1 MSITD
6 ANGVTINP
14 IGGWRVLANSTD
26 RKTIN
31 LEAAPDAVRK
41 ISIEDTVGDAGS
53 NNVTINANGSEL
65 IDGSASI
72 VLDVDNQ
79 RKVLKSTGTG
89 WTVVATAVAGVNT
102 DDNLNLTSDTLEI
115 RGAFSFPT
123 VDGTSGQVLKT
134 DGGGNLSWQDD
145 EAGTG
150 DLSVIED
157 LNTKTSATGEVT
169 HSCANSNIF
178 YHSSISA
185 DFTPDFTDLAMSNGK
200 TTETR
205 LILDQ
210 GATGYRPVAL
220 KVNGTGSTL
229 HWEGTAAPT
238 ASANGVDMVEM
249 RIMMQ
254 SDAYSTVAKYSK
266 HETEIAAP
274 GVSSG
279 VSVPANALL
288 FLDASDSDSYG
299 GSGTTWTDL
308 SSEGNDATLV
318 NSPTWNDSDKL
329 FEFDGTSSQHI
340 TVPSGFADF
349 SNGSTFFFVA
359 DLGTGQNWERLL
371 DFSVGGNT
379 NDAFNIGR
387 QQTGTLLSLQFY
399 HVEEGNATK
408 TLTSNQISNNTL
420 ASYCITTD
428 GTDAK
433 IYKNGS
439 LVDTISFAATLS
451 NVTRTL
457 NYIGRSRAGS
467 NNYYEGEMAVV
478 GIFNRDLTSS
488 EILDLHNHYDGIYT
502 L

>member
-6 ANGVTINP
+6 ANGVSIDP
-14 IGGWRVLANSTD
+14 IGGWRILANSTD

-41 ISIEDTVGDAGS
+41 ISIEDTVGDAGT

-72 VLDVDNQ
+72 VLDADNQ

-134 DGGGNLSWQDD
+134 DGSGNLSWQDD

-169 HSCANSNIF
+169 HSCTNSNIF

-274 GVSSG
+274 AGPG

-288 FLDASDSDSYG
+288 FLDASDASSYG

-308 SSEGNDATLV
+308 SGEGNHATLV
-318 NSPTWNDSDKL
+318 NTPTWNNTDKL
-329 FEFDGTSSQHI
+329 FEFSGTTSQHI

-349 SNGSTFFFVA
+349 SNGTTFFVVA
-359 DLGTGQNWERLL
+359 DLGVGNNWERFL

-379 NDAFNIGR
+379 NDAFNFGR
-387 QQTGTLLSLQFY
+387 QATGTLLSLQFY
-399 HVEEGNATK
+399 HVEEANATK

-420 ASYCITTD
+420 ASYAITTD
-428 GTDAK
+428 GSQAK
-433 IYKNGS
+433 VYKNGS
-439 LVDTISFAATLS
+439 LVETITFAATLS
-451 NVTRTL
+451 NVTRTQ
-457 NYIGRSRAGS
+457 NYIGRSRAGG
-467 NNYYEGEMAVV
+467 NAYYEGEMAVI
-478 GIFNRDLTSS
+478 GIFNRDLSAS
-488 EILDLHNHYDGIYT
+488 EISDLHDAYETTYS

>member
-6 ANGVTINP
+6 ANGVAINP
-14 IGGWRVLANSTD
+14 IGGWRILANSTD

-41 ISIEDTVGDAGS
+41 ISVEDTVGDAGS
-53 NNVTINANGSEL
+53 VNVTINANGSEL
-65 IDGSASI
+65 IDGASSI
-72 VLDVDNQ
+72 VLNVNNQ

-102 DDNLNLTSDTLEI
+102 DDTLNLTSDTLEI

-134 DGGGNLSWQDD
+134 DGGGSLSWQDD
-145 EAGTG
+145 DDTAG
-150 DLSVIED
+150 LSLIED
-157 LNTKTSATGEVT
+157 LNTKTGATGNVV

-178 YHSSISA
+178 YHSSITA

-210 GATGYRPVAL
+210 GATGYKPVAL

-229 HWEGTAAPT
+229 NWEGTVAPV
-238 ASANGVDMVEM
+238 ASTNALDMVEM
-249 RIMMQ
+249 RIVMQ
-254 SDAYSTVAKYSK
+254 SSAYSAIAKYSK
-266 HETEIAAP
+266 HELEIAAP
-274 GVSSG
+274 VTVSI
-279 VSVPANALL
+279 PANALL
-288 FLDASDSDSYG
+288 FLDASNASSYG

-308 SSEGNDATLV
+308 SSQGNHATLV
-318 NSPTWNDSDKL
+318 NSPTYNSTDKL
-329 FEFDGTSSQHI
+329 FEFSGDTSQHI

-359 DLGTGQNWERLL
+359 DLGTGDNWERLL
-371 DFSVGGNT
+371 DFSVGGQT
-379 NDAFNIGR
+379 NDAFNFGR
-387 QQTGTLLSLQFY
+387 KQTSAALSLQFY
-399 HVEEGNATK
+399 HVEEGNANK
-408 TLTSNQISNNTL
+408 LLESDQISNNTL
-420 ASYCITTD
+420 ASYAVTTD
-428 GTDAK
+428 GTNAK

-451 NVTRTL
+451 NVTRTQ
-457 NYIGRSRAGS
+457 NYIGRSRAGG
-467 NNYYEGEMAVV
+467 NAYYEGEMAVV
-478 GIFNRDLTSS
+478 GIFNRDLSGA
-488 EILDLHNHYDGIYT
+488 EISDLHTAYATTYS

>member
-6 ANGVTINP
+6 ANGVAIDP
-14 IGGWRVLANSTD
+14 IGGWRILANSTD

-41 ISIEDTVGDAGS
+41 ISIEDTVGDAGT

-72 VLDVDNQ
+72 VLDADNQ
-79 RKVLKSTGTG
+79 RKVLKSTGSG

-134 DGGGNLSWQDD
+134 DGSGNLSWQDD

-274 GVSSG
+274 AGPG
-279 VSVPANALL
+279 VSVPSNALL
-288 FLDASDSDSYG
+288 FLDASDASSYG

-308 SSEGNDATLV
+308 SGEGNHATLV
-318 NSPTWNDSDKL
+318 NTPTWNNTDKL
-329 FEFDGTSSQHI
+329 FEFSGTTSQHI

-349 SNGSTFFFVA
+349 SNGTTFFVVA
-359 DLGTGQNWERLL
+359 DLGVGNNWERFL

-379 NDAFNIGR
+379 NDAFNFGR
-387 QQTGTLLSLQFY
+387 QSTGTLLSLQFY
-399 HVEEGNATK
+399 HVEEGDATK

-420 ASYCITTD
+420 ASYAITTD
-428 GTDAK
+428 GSQAK
-433 IYKNGS
+433 VYKNGS
-439 LVDTISFAATLS
+439 LVETITFAATLS
-451 NVTRTL
+451 NVTRTQ
-457 NYIGRSRAGS
+457 NYIGRSRAGG
-467 NNYYEGEMAVV
+467 NAYYEGEMAVI
-478 GIFNRDLTSS
+478 GIFNRDLSAS
-488 EILDLHNHYDGIYT
+488 EISDLHDAYETTYS

>member
-6 ANGVTINP
+6 ANGVAIDP
-14 IGGWRVLANSTD
+14 IGGWRILANSTD

-41 ISIEDTVGDAGS
+41 ISIEDTVGDAGT

-72 VLDVDNQ
+72 VLDADNQ

-134 DGGGNLSWQDD
+134 DGSGNLSWQDD

-274 GVSSG
+274 AGPG
-279 VSVPANALL
+279 VSVPSNALL
-288 FLDASDSDSYG
+288 FLDASDASSYG

-308 SSEGNDATLV
+308 SGEGNHATLV
-318 NSPTWNDSDKL
+318 NTPTWNNTDKL
-329 FEFDGTSSQHI
+329 FEFSGTTSQHI

-349 SNGSTFFFVA
+349 SNGTTFFVVA
-359 DLGTGQNWERLL
+359 DLGVGNNWERFL

-379 NDAFNIGR
+379 NDAFNFGR
-387 QQTGTLLSLQFY
+387 QSTGTLLSLQFY
-399 HVEEGNATK
+399 HVEEANATK

-420 ASYCITTD
+420 ASYAITTD
-428 GTDAK
+428 GSQAK
-433 IYKNGS
+433 VYKNGS
-439 LVDTISFAATLS
+439 LVETITFAATLS
-451 NVTRTL
+451 NVTRTQ
-457 NYIGRSRAGS
+457 NYIGRSRAGG
-467 NNYYEGEMAVV
+467 NAYYEGEMAVI
-478 GIFNRDLTSS
+478 GIFNRDLSAS
-488 EILDLHNHYDGIYT
+488 EISDLHDAYETTYS

>member
-6 ANGVTINP
+6 ANGVAINP
-14 IGGWRVLANSTD
+14 IGGWRILANSTD

-41 ISIEDTVGDAGS
+41 ISVEDTVGDAGS
-53 NNVTINANGSEL
+53 VNVTINANGSEL
-65 IDGSASI
+65 IDGASSI
-72 VLDVDNQ
+72 VLNVNNQ

-102 DDNLNLTSDTLEI
+102 DDTLNLTSDTLEI

-134 DGGGNLSWQDD
+134 DGGGSLSWQDD
-145 EAGTG
+145 DDTAG
-150 DLSVIED
+150 LSLIED
-157 LNTKTSATGEVT
+157 LNTKTAATGDVV

-178 YHSSISA
+178 YHSSITA

-210 GATGYRPVAL
+210 GATGYKPVAL

-229 HWEGTAAPT
+229 NWEGTVAPV
-238 ASANGVDMVEM
+238 ASTNALDMVEM
-249 RIMMQ
+249 RIVMQ
-254 SDAYSTVAKYSK
+254 SSAYSAIAKYSK
-266 HETEIAAP
+266 HELEIAAP
-274 GVSSG
+274 VTVSI
-279 VSVPANALL
+279 PANALL
-288 FLDASDSDSYG
+288 FLDASNASSYG

-308 SSEGNDATLV
+308 SSQGNHATLV
-318 NSPTWNDSDKL
+318 NSPTYNSTDKL
-329 FEFDGTSSQHI
+329 FEFSGDTSQHI

-359 DLGTGQNWERLL
+359 DLGTGDNWERLL
-371 DFSVGGNT
+371 DFSVGGQT
-379 NDAFNIGR
+379 NDAFNFGR
-387 QQTGTLLSLQFY
+387 KQTSAALSLQFY
-399 HVEEGNATK
+399 HVEEGNANK
-408 TLTSNQISNNTL
+408 LLESDQISNNTL
-420 ASYCITTD
+420 ASYAVTTD
-428 GTDAK
+428 GTNAK

-451 NVTRTL
+451 NVTRTQ
-457 NYIGRSRAGS
+457 NYIGRSRAGG
-467 NNYYEGEMAVV
+467 NAYYEGEMAVV
-478 GIFNRDLTSS
+478 GIFNRDLNST
-488 EILDLHNHYDGIYT
+488 EISDLHTAYATTYS

>member
-6 ANGVTINP
+6 ANGVAINP
-14 IGGWRVLANSTD
+14 IGGWRILANSTD

-41 ISIEDTVGDAGS
+41 ISVEDTVGDAGS
-53 NNVTINANGSEL
+53 VNVTINANGSEL
-65 IDGSASI
+65 IDGASSI
-72 VLDVDNQ
+72 VLNVNNQ

-102 DDNLNLTSDTLEI
+102 DDTLNLTSDTLEI

-134 DGGGNLSWQDD
+134 DGGGSLSWQDD
-145 EAGTG
+145 DDTAG
-150 DLSVIED
+150 LSLIED
-157 LNTKTSATGEVT
+157 LNTKTGATGNVV

-178 YHSSISA
+178 YHSSITA

-210 GATGYRPVAL
+210 GATGYKPVAL

-229 HWEGTAAPT
+229 NWEGTVAPV
-238 ASANGVDMVEM
+238 ASTNALDMVEM
-249 RIMMQ
+249 RIVMQ
-254 SDAYSTVAKYSK
+254 SSAYSAIAKYSK
-266 HETEIAAP
+266 HELEIAAP
-274 GVSSG
+274 VTVSI
-279 VSVPANALL
+279 PANALL
-288 FLDASDSDSYG
+288 FLDASNASSYG

-308 SSEGNDATLV
+308 SSQGNHATLV
-318 NSPTWNDSDKL
+318 NSPTYNSTDKL
-329 FEFDGTSSQHI
+329 FEFSGDTSQHI

-359 DLGTGQNWERLL
+359 DLGTGDNWERLL
-371 DFSVGGNT
+371 DFSVGGQT
-379 NDAFNIGR
+379 NDAFNFGR
-387 QQTGTLLSLQFY
+387 KQTSAALSLQFY
-399 HVEEGNATK
+399 HVEEGNANK
-408 TLTSNQISNNTL
+408 LLESDQISNNTL
-420 ASYCITTD
+420 ASYAVTTD
-428 GTDAK
+428 GTNAK

-451 NVTRTL
+451 NVTRTQ
-457 NYIGRSRAGS
+457 NYIGRSRAGG
-467 NNYYEGEMAVV
+467 NAYYEGEMAVV
-478 GIFNRDLTSS
+478 GIFNRDLSGA
-488 EILDLHNHYDGIYT
+488 EISNLHTAYATTYS

>member
-6 ANGVTINP
+6 ANGVAINP
-14 IGGWRVLANSTD
+14 IGGWRILANSTD

-41 ISIEDTVGDAGS
+41 ISVEDTVGDAGS
-53 NNVTINANGSEL
+53 VNVTINANGSEL
-65 IDGSASI
+65 IDGASSI
-72 VLDVDNQ
+72 VLNVNNQ

-102 DDNLNLTSDTLEI
+102 DDTLNLTSDTLEI

-134 DGGGNLSWQDD
+134 DGGGSLSWQDD
-145 EAGTG
+145 DDTAG
-150 DLSVIED
+150 LSLIED
-157 LNTKTSATGEVT
+157 LNTKTGATGNVV

-178 YHSSISA
+178 YHSSITA
-185 DFTPDFTDLAMSNGK
+185 DFTPDFTDLALSNGK

-210 GATGYRPVAL
+210 GATGYKPVAL

-229 HWEGTAAPT
+229 NWEGTVAPV
-238 ASANGVDMVEM
+238 ASTNALDMVEM
-249 RIMMQ
+249 RIVMQ
-254 SDAYSTVAKYSK
+254 SSAYSAIAKYSK
-266 HETEIAAP
+266 HELEIAAP
-274 GVSSG
+274 VTVSI
-279 VSVPANALL
+279 PANALL
-288 FLDASDSDSYG
+288 FLDASNASSYG

-308 SSEGNDATLV
+308 SSQGNHATLV
-318 NSPTWNDSDKL
+318 NSPTYNSTDKL
-329 FEFDGTSSQHI
+329 FEFSGDTSQHI

-359 DLGTGQNWERLL
+359 DLGTGDNWERLL
-371 DFSVGGNT
+371 DFSVGGQT
-379 NDAFNIGR
+379 NDAFNFGR
-387 QQTGTLLSLQFY
+387 KQTSAALSLQFY
-399 HVEEGNATK
+399 HVEEGNANK
-408 TLTSNQISNNTL
+408 LLESDQISNNTL
-420 ASYCITTD
+420 ASYAVTTD
-428 GTDAK
+428 GTNAK

-451 NVTRTL
+451 NVTRTQ
-457 NYIGRSRAGS
+457 NYIGRSRAGG
-467 NNYYEGEMAVV
+467 NAYYEGEMAVV
-478 GIFNRDLTSS
+478 GIFNRDLSGA
-488 EILDLHNHYDGIYT
+488 EISNLHTAYATTYS

>member
-41 ISIEDTVGDAGS
+41 ISVEDTVGDAGS
-53 NNVTINANGSEL
+53 VNVTINANGSEL
-65 IDGSASI
+65 IDGASSI
-72 VLDVDNQ
+72 VLNVNNQ

-102 DDNLNLTSDTLEI
+102 DDTLNLTSDTLEI

-134 DGGGNLSWQDD
+134 DGGGSLSWQDD
-145 EAGTG
+145 DGTAG
-150 DLSVIED
+150 LSLIED
-157 LNTKTSATGEVT
+157 LNTKTGATGDVV

-178 YHSSISA
+178 YHSSITA

-210 GATGYRPVAL
+210 GATGYKPVAL

-229 HWEGTAAPT
+229 NWEGTVAPV
-238 ASANGVDMVEM
+238 ASTNALDMVEM

-254 SDAYSTVAKYSK
+254 SSAYSAIAKYSK
-266 HETEIAAP
+266 HELEIAAP
-274 GVSSG
+274 VTVSI
-279 VSVPANALL
+279 PANALL
-288 FLDASDSDSYG
+288 FLDASNASSYG

-308 SSEGNDATLV
+308 SSQGNHATLV
-318 NSPTWNDSDKL
+318 NSPTYNSTDKL
-329 FEFDGTSSQHI
+329 FEFSGDTSQHI

-359 DLGTGQNWERLL
+359 DLGTGDNWERLL
-371 DFSVGGNT
+371 DFSVGGQT
-379 NDAFNIGR
+379 NDAFNFGR
-387 QQTGTLLSLQFY
+387 KQTSAALSLQFY
-399 HVEEGNATK
+399 HVEEGNANK
-408 TLTSNQISNNTL
+408 LLESDQISNNTL
-420 ASYCITTD
+420 ASYAVTTD
-428 GTDAK
+428 GTNAK

-451 NVTRTL
+451 NVTRTQ
-457 NYIGRSRAGS
+457 NYIGRSRAGG
-467 NNYYEGEMAVV
+467 NAYYEGEMAVV
-478 GIFNRDLTSS
+478 GIFNRDLNGT
-488 EILDLHNHYDGIYT
+488 EISDLHTAYATTYS

>member
-6 ANGVTINP
+6 ANGVAIEP
-14 IGGWRVLANSTD
+14 IGGWRILANSTD

-31 LEAAPDAVRK
+31 LDPAPDAVRK
-41 ISIEDTVGDAGS
+41 ISVEDTVGDAGS
-53 NNVTINANGSEL
+53 VNVTINANGSEL
-65 IDGSASI
+65 IDGVSSI
-72 VLDVDNQ
+72 VLNVNNQ

-102 DDNLNLTSDTLEI
+102 DDTLNLTSDTLEI

-134 DGGGNLSWQDD
+134 DGTGSLSWQDD
-145 EAGTG
+145 DDTAG
-150 DLSVIED
+150 LSLIED
-157 LNTKTSATGEVT
+157 LNTKTAATGDVV

-178 YHSSISA
+178 YHSSITA

-210 GATGYRPVAL
+210 GATGYKPVAL

-229 HWEGTAAPT
+229 NWEGTVAPV
-238 ASANGVDMVEM
+238 ASTNALDMVEM
-249 RIMMQ
+249 RIVMQ
-254 SDAYSTVAKYSK
+254 SSAYSAIAKYSK
-266 HETEIAAP
+266 HELEIAAP
-274 GVSSG
+274 VTVSI
-279 VSVPANALL
+279 PANALL
-288 FLDASDSDSYG
+288 FLDASNASSYG

-308 SSEGNDATLV
+308 SSQGNHATLV
-318 NSPTWNDSDKL
+318 NSPTYNSTDKL
-329 FEFDGTSSQHI
+329 FEFSGDTSQHI

-359 DLGTGQNWERLL
+359 DLGTGDNWERLL
-371 DFSVGGNT
+371 DFSVGGQT
-379 NDAFNIGR
+379 NDAFNFGR
-387 QQTGTLLSLQFY
+387 KQTSAALSLQFY
-399 HVEEGNATK
+399 HVEEGNANK
-408 TLTSNQISNNTL
+408 LLESDQISNNTL
-420 ASYCITTD
+420 ASYAVTTD
-428 GTDAK
+428 GTNAK

-451 NVTRTL
+451 NVTRTQ
-457 NYIGRSRAGS
+457 NYIGRSRAGG
-467 NNYYEGEMAVV
+467 NAYYEGEMAVV
-478 GIFNRDLTSS
+478 GIFNRDLNGT
-488 EILDLHNHYDGIYT
+488 EISDLHTAYATTYS

>member
-6 ANGVTINP
+6 ANGVAINP
-14 IGGWRVLANSTD
+14 IGGWRILANSTD

-41 ISIEDTVGDAGS
+41 ISVEDTVGDAGS
-53 NNVTINANGSEL
+53 VNVTINANGSEL
-65 IDGSASI
+65 IDGASSI
-72 VLDVDNQ
+72 VLNVNNQ

-102 DDNLNLTSDTLEI
+102 DDTLNLTSDTLEI

-134 DGGGNLSWQDD
+134 DGGGSLSWQDD
-145 EAGTG
+145 DDTAG
-150 DLSVIED
+150 LSLIED
-157 LNTKTSATGEVT
+157 LNTKTGATGNVV

-178 YHSSISA
+178 YHSSITA

-210 GATGYRPVAL
+210 GATGYKPVAL

-229 HWEGTAAPT
+229 NWEGTVAPV
-238 ASANGVDMVEM
+238 ASTNALDMVEM
-249 RIMMQ
+249 RIVMQ
-254 SDAYSTVAKYSK
+254 SSAYSAIAKYSK
-266 HETEIAAP
+266 HELEIAAP
-274 GVSSG
+274 VTVSI
-279 VSVPANALL
+279 PANALL
-288 FLDASDSDSYG
+288 FLDASNASSYG

-308 SSEGNDATLV
+308 SSQGNHATLV
-318 NSPTWNDSDKL
+318 NSPTYNSTDKL
-329 FEFDGTSSQHI
+329 FEFSGDTSQHI

-359 DLGTGQNWERLL
+359 DLGTGDNWERLL
-371 DFSVGGNT
+371 DFSVGGQT
-379 NDAFNIGR
+379 NDAFNFGR
-387 QQTGTLLSLQFY
+387 KQTSAALSLQFY
-399 HVEEGNATK
+399 HVEEGNANK
-408 TLTSNQISNNTL
+408 LLESDQISNNTL
-420 ASYCITTD
+420 ASYAVTTD
-428 GTDAK
+428 GTNAK

-451 NVTRTL
+451 NVTRTQ
-457 NYIGRSRAGS
+457 NYIGRSRAGG
-467 NNYYEGEMAVV
+467 NAYYEGEMAVV
-478 GIFNRDLTSS
+478 GIFNRDLNGT
-488 EILDLHNHYDGIYT
+488 EISDLHTAYSTTYS

>member
-6 ANGVTINP
+6 ANGVAIDP
-14 IGGWRVLANSTD
+14 IGGWRILANSTD

-41 ISIEDTVGDAGS
+41 ISIEDTVGDAGT

-72 VLDVDNQ
+72 VLDADNQ

-89 WTVVATAVAGVNT
+89 WTVVVTAVAGVNT

-134 DGGGNLSWQDD
+134 DGSGNLSWQDD

-274 GVSSG
+274 AGPG

-288 FLDASDSDSYG
+288 FLDASDASSYG

-308 SSEGNDATLV
+308 SGEGNHATLV
-318 NSPTWNDSDKL
+318 NTPTWNNTDKL
-329 FEFDGTSSQHI
+329 FEFSGTTSQHI

-349 SNGSTFFFVA
+349 SNGTTFFVVA
-359 DLGTGQNWERLL
+359 DLGVGNNWERFL

-379 NDAFNIGR
+379 NDAFNFGR
-387 QQTGTLLSLQFY
+387 QSTGTLLSLQFY

-420 ASYCITTD
+420 ASYAITTD
-428 GTDAK
+428 GSQAK
-433 IYKNGS
+433 VYKNGS
-439 LVDTISFAATLS
+439 LVETITFAATLS
-451 NVTRTL
+451 NVTRTQ
-457 NYIGRSRAGS
+457 NYIGRSRAGG
-467 NNYYEGEMAVV
+467 NAYYEGEMAVI
-478 GIFNRDLTSS
+478 GIFNRDLSAS
-488 EILDLHNHYDGIYT
+488 EISDLHDAYETTYS

>member
-6 ANGVTINP
+6 ANGVAIDP
-14 IGGWRVLANSTD
+14 IGGWRILANSTD

-41 ISIEDTVGDAGS
+41 ISIEDTVGDAGT

-72 VLDVDNQ
+72 VLDADNQ
-79 RKVLKSTGTG
+79 RKVLKSTGSG

-134 DGGGNLSWQDD
+134 DGSGNLSWQDD

-274 GVSSG
+274 AGPG

-288 FLDASDSDSYG
+288 FLDASDASSYG

-308 SSEGNDATLV
+308 SGEGNHATLV
-318 NSPTWNDSDKL
+318 NTPTWNNTDKL
-329 FEFDGTSSQHI
+329 FEFSGTTSQHI

-349 SNGSTFFFVA
+349 SNGTTFFVVA
-359 DLGTGQNWERLL
+359 DLGVGNNWERFL

-379 NDAFNIGR
+379 NDAFNFGR
-387 QQTGTLLSLQFY
+387 QSTGTLLSLQFY
-399 HVEEGNATK
+399 HVEEANATK

-420 ASYCITTD
+420 ASYAITTD
-428 GTDAK
+428 GSQAK
-433 IYKNGS
+433 VYKNGS
-439 LVDTISFAATLS
+439 LVETITFAATLS
-451 NVTRTL
+451 NVTRTQ
-457 NYIGRSRAGS
+457 NYIGRSRAGG
-467 NNYYEGEMAVV
+467 NAYYEGEMAVI
-478 GIFNRDLTSS
+478 GIFNRDLSAS
-488 EILDLHNHYDGIYT
+488 EISDLHDAYETTYS

>member
-6 ANGVTINP
+6 ANGVAIDP
-14 IGGWRVLANSTD
+14 IGGWRILANSTD

-41 ISIEDTVGDAGS
+41 ISIEDTVGDAGT

-72 VLDVDNQ
+72 VLDADNQ
-79 RKVLKSTGTG
+79 RKVLKSTGSG

-134 DGGGNLSWQDD
+134 DGSGNLSWQDD

-274 GVSSG
+274 AGPG

-288 FLDASDSDSYG
+288 FLDASDASSYG

-308 SSEGNDATLV
+308 SGEGNHATLV
-318 NSPTWNDSDKL
+318 NTPTWNNTDKL
-329 FEFDGTSSQHI
+329 FEFSGTTSQHI

-349 SNGSTFFFVA
+349 SNGTTFFVVA
-359 DLGTGQNWERLL
+359 DLGVGNNWERFL

-379 NDAFNIGR
+379 NDAFNFGR
-387 QQTGTLLSLQFY
+387 QSTGTLLSLQFY

-420 ASYCITTD
+420 ASYAITTD
-428 GTDAK
+428 GSQAK
-433 IYKNGS
+433 VYKNGS
-439 LVDTISFAATLS
+439 LVETITFAATLS
-451 NVTRTL
+451 NVTRTQ
-457 NYIGRSRAGS
+457 NYIGRSRAGG
-467 NNYYEGEMAVV
+467 NAYYEGEMAVI
-478 GIFNRDLTSS
+478 GIFNRDLSAS
-488 EILDLHNHYDGIYT
+488 EISDLHDAYETTYS

>member
-6 ANGVTINP
+6 ANGVAIDP
-14 IGGWRVLANSTD
+14 IGGWRILANSTD

-41 ISIEDTVGDAGS
+41 ISIEDTVGDAGT

-72 VLDVDNQ
+72 VLDADNQ

-89 WTVVATAVAGVNT
+89 WTVVVTAVAGVNT

-134 DGGGNLSWQDD
+134 DGSGNLSWQDD

-279 VSVPANALL
+279 VSIPANALL
-288 FLDASDSDSYG
+288 FLDASDANSYG

-308 SSEGNDATLV
+308 SDEGNHATLV
-318 NSPTWNDSDKL
+318 NSPSYSSSDKW
-329 FEFDGTSSQHI
+329 FDFVKTSSQHA
-340 TVPSGFADF
+340 TLPSGFADF
-349 SNGSTFFFVA
+349 TNGATFFFVA
-359 DLGTGQNWERLL
+359 DLDAGDNWERLI
-371 DFSVGGNT
+371 DFSGGSSTPFNVGRN
-379 NDAFNIGR
+379 
-387 QQTGTLLSLQFY
+387 QTTS
-399 HVEEGNATK
+399 
-408 TLTSNQISNNTL
+408 TLTLEYNDPNKLGTSSNIILSNTL
-420 ASYCITTD
+420 ASYCVTTD
-428 GTDAK
+428 GTSAK
-433 IYKNGS
+433 FYRNGS
-439 LVDTISFAATLS
+439 LFATNSYTRLPD
-451 NVTRTL
+451 NNTRTQ
-457 NYIGRSRAGS
+457 NYIGRSRSS
-467 NNYYEGEMAVV
+467 NDSYFDGQIAVV
-478 GIFNRDLTSS
+478 GIFNRDLTAS
-488 EILDLHNHYDGIYT
+488 EISDLHDHYDGIYT

>member
-41 ISIEDTVGDAGS
+41 ISVEDTVGDAGS
-53 NNVTINANGSEL
+53 VNVTINANGSEL
-65 IDGSASI
+65 IDGASSI
-72 VLDVDNQ
+72 VLNVNNQ

-102 DDNLNLTSDTLEI
+102 DDTLNLTSDTLEI

-134 DGGGNLSWQDD
+134 DGGGSLSWQDD
-145 EAGTG
+145 DDTAG
-150 DLSVIED
+150 LSLIED
-157 LNTKTSATGEVT
+157 LNTKTGATGNVV

-178 YHSSISA
+178 YHSSITA
-185 DFTPDFTDLAMSNGK
+185 DFTPDFTDLALSNGK

-210 GATGYRPVAL
+210 GATGYKPVAL

-229 HWEGTAAPT
+229 NWEGTVAPV
-238 ASANGVDMVEM
+238 ASTNALDMVEM
-249 RIMMQ
+249 RIVMQ
-254 SDAYSTVAKYSK
+254 SSAYSAIAKYSK
-266 HETEIAAP
+266 HELEIAAP
-274 GVSSG
+274 VTVSI
-279 VSVPANALL
+279 PANALL
-288 FLDASDSDSYG
+288 FLDASNASSYG

-308 SSEGNDATLV
+308 SSQGNHATLV
-318 NSPTWNDSDKL
+318 NSPTYNSTDKL
-329 FEFDGTSSQHI
+329 FEFSGDTSQHI

-359 DLGTGQNWERLL
+359 DLGTGDNWERLL
-371 DFSVGGNT
+371 DFSVGGQT
-379 NDAFNIGR
+379 NDAFNFGR
-387 QQTGTLLSLQFY
+387 KQTSAALSLQFY
-399 HVEEGNATK
+399 HVEEGNANK
-408 TLTSNQISNNTL
+408 LLESDQISNNTL
-420 ASYCITTD
+420 ASYAVTTD
-428 GTDAK
+428 GTNAK

-451 NVTRTL
+451 NVTRTQ
-457 NYIGRSRAGS
+457 NYIGRSRAGG
-467 NNYYEGEMAVV
+467 NAYYEGEMAVV
-478 GIFNRDLTSS
+478 GIFNRDLNGT
-488 EILDLHNHYDGIYT
+488 EISDLHTAYATTYS

>member
-6 ANGVTINP
+6 ANGVAIDP
-14 IGGWRVLANSTD
+14 IGGWRILANSTD

-41 ISIEDTVGDAGS
+41 ISIEDTVGDAGT

-72 VLDVDNQ
+72 VLDADNQ

-134 DGGGNLSWQDD
+134 DGSGNLSWQDD

-274 GVSSG
+274 AGPG

-288 FLDASDSDSYG
+288 FLDASDASSYG

-308 SSEGNDATLV
+308 SGEGNHATLV
-318 NSPTWNDSDKL
+318 NTPTWNNTDKL
-329 FEFDGTSSQHI
+329 FEFSGTTSQHI

-349 SNGSTFFFVA
+349 SNGTTFFVVA
-359 DLGTGQNWERLL
+359 DLGVGNNWERFL

-379 NDAFNIGR
+379 NDAFNFGR
-387 QQTGTLLSLQFY
+387 QSTGTLLSLQFY
-399 HVEEGNATK
+399 HVEEANATK

-420 ASYCITTD
+420 ASYAITTD
-428 GTDAK
+428 GSQAK
-433 IYKNGS
+433 VYKNGS
-439 LVDTISFAATLS
+439 LVETITFAATLS
-451 NVTRTL
+451 NVTRTQ
-457 NYIGRSRAGS
+457 NYIGRSRAGG
-467 NNYYEGEMAVV
+467 NAYYEGEMAVI
-478 GIFNRDLTSS
+478 GIFNRDLSAS
-488 EILDLHNHYDGIYT
+488 EISDLHDAYETTYS

>member
-6 ANGVTINP
+6 ANGVAIDP
-14 IGGWRVLANSTD
+14 IGGWRILANSTD

-41 ISIEDTVGDAGS
+41 ISIEDTVGDAGT

-72 VLDVDNQ
+72 VLDADNQ

-134 DGGGNLSWQDD
+134 DGSGNLSWQDD
-145 EAGTG
+145 EAGPG

-169 HSCANSNIF
+169 HSCTNSNIF

-274 GVSSG
+274 AGPG
-279 VSVPANALL
+279 VSVPSNALL
-288 FLDASDSDSYG
+288 FLDASDASSYG

-308 SSEGNDATLV
+308 SGEGNHATLV
-318 NSPTWNDSDKL
+318 NTPTWNNTDKL
-329 FEFDGTSSQHI
+329 FEFSGTTSQHI

-349 SNGSTFFFVA
+349 SNGTTFFVVA
-359 DLGTGQNWERLL
+359 DLGVGNNWERFL

-379 NDAFNIGR
+379 NDAFNFGR
-387 QQTGTLLSLQFY
+387 QSTGTLLSLQFY

-420 ASYCITTD
+420 ASYAITTD
-428 GTDAK
+428 GSQAK
-433 IYKNGS
+433 VYKNGS
-439 LVDTISFAATLS
+439 LVETITFAATLS
-451 NVTRTL
+451 NVTRTQ
-457 NYIGRSRAGS
+457 NYIGRSRAGG
-467 NNYYEGEMAVV
+467 NAYYEGEMAVI
-478 GIFNRDLTSS
+478 GIFNRDLSAS
-488 EILDLHNHYDGIYT
+488 EISDLHDAYETTYS

>member
-6 ANGVTINP
+6 ANGVAIDP
-14 IGGWRVLANSTD
+14 IGGWRILANSTD

-41 ISIEDTVGDAGS
+41 ISIEDTVGDAGT

-72 VLDVDNQ
+72 VLDADNQ

-134 DGGGNLSWQDD
+134 DGSGNLSWQDD

-274 GVSSG
+274 AGPG
-279 VSVPANALL
+279 VSVPSNALL
-288 FLDASDSDSYG
+288 FLDASDASSYG

-308 SSEGNDATLV
+308 SGEGNHATLV
-318 NSPTWNDSDKL
+318 NTPTWNNTDKL
-329 FEFDGTSSQHI
+329 FEFSGTTSQHI

-349 SNGSTFFFVA
+349 SNGTTFFVVA
-359 DLGTGQNWERLL
+359 DLGVGNNWERFL

-379 NDAFNIGR
+379 NDAFNFGR
-387 QQTGTLLSLQFY
+387 QSTGTLLSLQFY
-399 HVEEGNATK
+399 HVEEGDATK

-420 ASYCITTD
+420 ASYAITTD
-428 GTDAK
+428 GSQAK
-433 IYKNGS
+433 VYKNGS
-439 LVDTISFAATLS
+439 LVETITFAATLS
-451 NVTRTL
+451 NVTRTQ
-457 NYIGRSRAGS
+457 NYIGRSRAGG
-467 NNYYEGEMAVV
+467 NAYYEGEMAVI
-478 GIFNRDLTSS
+478 GIFNRDLSAS
-488 EILDLHNHYDGIYT
+488 EISDLHDAYETTYS

>member
-6 ANGVTINP
+6 ANGVAIDP
-14 IGGWRVLANSTD
+14 IGGWRILANSTD

-41 ISIEDTVGDAGS
+41 ISIEDTVGDAGT

-72 VLDVDNQ
+72 VLDADNQ

-134 DGGGNLSWQDD
+134 DGSGNLSWQDD

-169 HSCANSNIF
+169 HSCTNSNIF

-266 HETEIAAP
+266 HEVEIAAP
-274 GVSSG
+274 AGPG
-279 VSVPANALL
+279 VSVPSNALL
-288 FLDASDSDSYG
+288 FLDASDASSYG

-308 SSEGNDATLV
+308 SGEGNHATLV
-318 NSPTWNDSDKL
+318 NTPTWNNTDKL
-329 FEFDGTSSQHI
+329 FEFSGTTSQHI

-349 SNGSTFFFVA
+349 SNGTTFFVVA
-359 DLGTGQNWERLL
+359 DLGVGNNWERFL

-379 NDAFNIGR
+379 NDAFNFGR
-387 QQTGTLLSLQFY
+387 QSTGTLLSLQFY

-420 ASYCITTD
+420 ASYAITTD
-428 GTDAK
+428 GSQAK
-433 IYKNGS
+433 VYKNGS
-439 LVDTISFAATLS
+439 LVETITFAATLS
-451 NVTRTL
+451 NVTRTQ
-457 NYIGRSRAGS
+457 NYIGRSRAGG
-467 NNYYEGEMAVV
+467 NAYYEGEMAVI
-478 GIFNRDLTSS
+478 GIFNRDLSAS
-488 EILDLHNHYDGIYT
+488 EISDLHDAYETTYS

>member
-6 ANGVTINP
+6 ANGVAIDP
-14 IGGWRVLANSTD
+14 IGGWRILANSTD

-41 ISIEDTVGDAGS
+41 ISIEDTVGDAGT

-72 VLDVDNQ
+72 VLDADNQ

-89 WTVVATAVAGVNT
+89 WTVVVTAVAGVNT

-134 DGGGNLSWQDD
+134 DGSGNLSWQDD

-274 GVSSG
+274 AGPG

-288 FLDASDSDSYG
+288 FLDASDASSYG

-308 SSEGNDATLV
+308 SGEGNHATLV
-318 NSPTWNDSDKL
+318 NTPTWNNTDKL
-329 FEFDGTSSQHI
+329 FEFSGTTSQHI

-349 SNGSTFFFVA
+349 SNGTTFFVVA
-359 DLGTGQNWERLL
+359 DLGVGNNWERFL

-379 NDAFNIGR
+379 NDAFNFGR
-387 QQTGTLLSLQFY
+387 QSTGTLLSLQFY
-399 HVEEGNATK
+399 HVEEGDATK

-420 ASYCITTD
+420 ASYAITTD
-428 GTDAK
+428 GSQAK
-433 IYKNGS
+433 VYKNGS
-439 LVDTISFAATLS
+439 LVETITFAATLS
-451 NVTRTL
+451 NVTRTQ
-457 NYIGRSRAGS
+457 NYIGRSRAGG
-467 NNYYEGEMAVV
+467 NAYYEGEMAVI
-478 GIFNRDLTSS
+478 GIFNRDLSAS
-488 EILDLHNHYDGIYT
+488 EISDLHDAYETTYS